1 MTVHS
6 GIHKKNAVGV
16 RAGDVHS
23 EIALPREGFMKCVW
37 QSELI

>member
-1 MTVHS
+1 MW
-6 GIHKKNAVGV
+6 AF
-16 RAGDVHS
+16 RAGEVHS